1 MPCVYTGVI
10 PTIQVFFIIRCFE
23 HLIILNSS
31 SSQDTKSLQTIRV
44 SMNKIEGDLIATD
57 VKIAF
62 VVSRFNEFV
71 CERLLEGALDS
82 LARHGG
88 NKGEVTVLRVP
99 GAFEL
104 PLAAKKLAAS
114 GKFDAIV
121 CLGAVIRGETSHY
134 DYICANASSGI
145 ASTSLET
152 GVPVSFGLLTT
163 ETLEQA
169 IERSGSKAGNQG
181 RYATECAIEM
191 ARLIKQI

>member
-1 MPCVYTGVI
+1 
-10 PTIQVFFIIRCFE
+10 
-23 HLIILNSS
+23 
-31 SSQDTKSLQTIRV
+31 
-44 SMNKIEGDLIATD
+44 MNQIEGNLIATD
-57 VKIAF
+57 LKIAF

-82 LARHGG
+82 LTRHGG
-88 NKGEVTVLRVP
+88 SMDEVTILKVP

-104 PLAAKKLAAS
+104 PLAAKKLAES
-114 GKFDAIV
+114 RKFDAIV

-134 DYICANASSGI
+134 DYVCANASSGI
-145 ASTSLET
+145 ASVSLET

-163 ETLEQA
+163 DSLEQA

-191 ARLIKQI
+191 TNLLKQI

>member
-1 MPCVYTGVI
+1 
-10 PTIQVFFIIRCFE
+10 
-23 HLIILNSS
+23 
-31 SSQDTKSLQTIRV
+31 
-44 SMNKIEGDLIATD
+44 MNQIEGDLIATD
-57 VKIAF
+57 LEIAF

-82 LARHGG
+82 FSRHGG
-88 NKGEVTVLRVP
+88 SKDEVTVIRVP

-104 PLAAKKLAAS
+104 PLVAKKMAKS

-134 DYICANASSGI
+134 DYVCANASNGI
-145 ASTSLET
+145 ASVSLET

-163 ETLEQA
+163 DSLEQA

-191 ARLIKQI
+191 TRLMKQI

>member
-1 MPCVYTGVI
+1 M
-10 PTIQVFFIIRCFE
+10 
-23 HLIILNSS
+23 
-31 SSQDTKSLQTIRV
+31 
-44 SMNKIEGDLIATD
+44 
-57 VKIAF
+57 
-62 VVSRFNEFV
+62 
-71 CERLLEGALDS
+71 DS

-88 NKGEVTVLRVP
+88 NKDEATVLRVP

-104 PLAAKKLAAS
+104 PLAAKKMADS

-134 DYICANASSGI
+134 DYVCANASSGI
-145 ASTSLET
+145 ASASLET

-181 RYATECAIEM
+181 RYATECAVEM

>member
-1 MPCVYTGVI
+1 
-10 PTIQVFFIIRCFE
+10 
-23 HLIILNSS
+23 
-31 SSQDTKSLQTIRV
+31 
-44 SMNKIEGDLIATD
+44 MNQIEGNLIATD
-57 VKIAF
+57 LKIAF

-71 CERLLEGALDS
+71 SEHLLEGALDS

-88 NKGEVTVLRVP
+88 NNDEVTVLRVP

-104 PLAAKKLAAS
+104 PLTAKKLAES

-121 CLGAVIRGETSHY
+121 CLGAVIRGDTSHY

-145 ASTSLET
+145 ASASLET

-169 IERSGSKAGNQG
+169 IERSGAKAGNQG

>member
-1 MPCVYTGVI
+1 
-10 PTIQVFFIIRCFE
+10 
-23 HLIILNSS
+23 
-31 SSQDTKSLQTIRV
+31 
-44 SMNKIEGDLIATD
+44 MNQIEGNLIATD
-57 VKIAF
+57 LKIAF
-62 VVSRFNEFV
+62 VVSRFNEFIS
-71 CERLLEGALDS
+71 ERLLEGSLDS

-88 NKGEVTVLRVP
+88 NKDEVTVLRVP

-104 PLAAKKLAAS
+104 PLAAKKLAES
-114 GKFDAIV
+114 GEFDAIV

-134 DYICANASSGI
+134 DYVCANASSGI
-145 ASTSLET
+145 ASVSLET
-152 GVPVSFGLLTT
+152 GFPVSFGLLTT

>member
-1 MPCVYTGVI
+1 M
-10 PTIQVFFIIRCFE
+10 IQ
-23 HLIILNSS
+23 
-31 SSQDTKSLQTIRV
+31 
-44 SMNKIEGDLIATD
+44 IEGDLIATD
-57 VKIAF
+57 LKIAF
-62 VVSRFNEFV
+62 VVPRFNEFV

-88 NKGEVTVLRVP
+88 NKKGVTVLRVP

-104 PLAAKKLAAS
+104 PLAAKKLAES
-114 GKFDAIV
+114 GKFDAIG
-121 CLGAVIRGETSHY
+121 CLGTVIRGETSHY

-163 ETLEQA
+163 DTLEQA

-191 ARLIKQI
+191 ARLIKQR

>member
-1 MPCVYTGVI
+1 
-10 PTIQVFFIIRCFE
+10 
-23 HLIILNSS
+23 
-31 SSQDTKSLQTIRV
+31 
-44 SMNKIEGDLIATD
+44 MNQIEGNLIATD
-57 VKIAF
+57 LKIAF

-71 CERLLEGALDS
+71 SERLLEGALDS
-82 LARHGG
+82 LAKHGG
-88 NKGEVTVLRVP
+88 IKDKITVLRVP

-104 PLAAKKLAAS
+104 PLAAKKLAES

-121 CLGAVIRGETSHY
+121 CLGTVIRGETSHY
-134 DYICANASSGI
+134 DYVCANAASGI
-145 ASTSLET
+145 ASASLET

-191 ARLIKQI
+191 VHLIKQI

>member
-1 MPCVYTGVI
+1 MK
-10 PTIQVFFIIRCFE
+10 Q
-23 HLIILNSS
+23 
-31 SSQDTKSLQTIRV
+31 
-44 SMNKIEGDLIATD
+44 IEGDLIATD
-57 VKIAF
+57 LEIAF

-82 LARHGG
+82 FSRHGG
-88 NKGEVTVLRVP
+88 SKDEVTVIRVP

-104 PLAAKKLAAS
+104 PLVAKKMAKS

-134 DYICANASSGI
+134 DYVCANASNGI
-145 ASTSLET
+145 ASVSLET

-163 ETLEQA
+163 DSLEQA

-191 ARLIKQI
+191 TRLMKQI

>member
-1 MPCVYTGVI
+1 
-10 PTIQVFFIIRCFE
+10 
-23 HLIILNSS
+23 
-31 SSQDTKSLQTIRV
+31 
-44 SMNKIEGDLIATD
+44 MNQIEGDLIATD
-57 VKIAF
+57 LKISF

-82 LARHGG
+82 LERHGG
-88 NKGEVTVLRVP
+88 NKDEVTVLRVP

-145 ASTSLET
+145 ASVSLET

-169 IERSGSKAGNQG
+169 IERSGSKSGNQG
-181 RYATECAIEM
+181 RYATECAVEM
-191 ARLIKQI
+191 ARLIRQI

>member
-1 MPCVYTGVI
+1 M
-10 PTIQVFFIIRCFE
+10 IQ
-23 HLIILNSS
+23 
-31 SSQDTKSLQTIRV
+31 
-44 SMNKIEGDLIATD
+44 IEGDLIATD
-57 VKIAF
+57 LKISF

-88 NKGEVTVLRVP
+88 NKEEVTVLRVP

-104 PLAAKKLAAS
+104 PLAAKKLAES
-114 GKFDAIV
+114 EKFDAIV
-121 CLGAVIRGETSHY
+121 CLGTVIRGETSHY
-134 DYICANASSGI
+134 DYVCANASSGI

-163 ETLEQA
+163 DTLEQA

>member
-1 MPCVYTGVI
+1 M
-10 PTIQVFFIIRCFE
+10 
-23 HLIILNSS
+23 
-31 SSQDTKSLQTIRV
+31 
-44 SMNKIEGDLIATD
+44 
-57 VKIAF
+57 
-62 VVSRFNEFV
+62 VSRFNEFI

-82 LARHGG
+82 LVRHGG
-88 NKGEVTVLRVP
+88 NKDEVTVLRVP

-104 PLAAKKLAAS
+104 PLVAKKKMAES
-114 GKFDAIV
+114 EKFDAIV

-134 DYICANASSGI
+134 DYVCANASSGI
-145 ASTSLET
+145 ASVSMET

>member
-1 MPCVYTGVI
+1 
-10 PTIQVFFIIRCFE
+10 
-23 HLIILNSS
+23 
-31 SSQDTKSLQTIRV
+31 
-44 SMNKIEGDLIATD
+44 MNQIEGDLIATD
-57 VKIAF
+57 LKISF

-82 LARHGG
+82 LVRHGG
-88 NKGEVTVLRVP
+88 NKDEVTVLRVP

-104 PLAAKKLAAS
+104 PLAAKKMAES
-114 GKFDAIV
+114 GKFDAVV

-134 DYICANASSGI
+134 DYVCANASSGI
-145 ASTSLET
+145 ASVSLET

-169 IERSGSKAGNQG
+169 IERSDSKAGNHG
-181 RYATECAIEM
+181 CYSTECAIEM

>member
-1 MPCVYTGVI
+1 
-10 PTIQVFFIIRCFE
+10 
-23 HLIILNSS
+23 
-31 SSQDTKSLQTIRV
+31 
-44 SMNKIEGDLIATD
+44 MNQIEGDLIATD
-57 VKIAF
+57 LKIAF

-71 CERLLEGALDS
+71 SERLLEGALDL

-88 NKGEVTVLRVP
+88 NKDAVTLLRVT

-104 PLAAKKLAAS
+104 PLAATKLAAS

-134 DYICANASSGI
+134 DYVCANASSGI
-145 ASTSLET
+145 ASVSLET

-169 IERSGSKAGNQG
+169 IERSGSKAVNQG